1 MLGVWYHIVTT
12 VSGTTMRSYING
24 ALQGEKSDGWEPNTI
39 ARSNCYV
46 GKPNWVSEGHLNGAV
61 ASLKIYSGA
70 MTQAEVTAAYGSFTF
85 TLAPTSYATAA
96 PSHYPTAEPSAAPS
110 TAVILNFDW
119 DFKNAATNTI
129 VDSVG
134 GIVAT
139 LTNAD
144 GTGRTATGIALDG
157 TNDHLVLDFSSTQ
170 LGGPMTI
177 EVVGKWA
184 AFNSYSPLFDCGN
197 AGGDNS
203 NIDIFNVGTTPV
215 RACAT

>member
-24 ALQGEKSDGWEPNTI
+24 VLQGETTNGWEPNTI

-46 GKPNWVSEGHLNGAV
+46 GKPNWPAESNFNGEV

-70 MTQAEVTAAYGSFTF
+70 MTQAEVARKC
-85 TLAPTSYATAA
+85 
-96 PSHYPTAEPSAAPS
+96 SAAAGVACAP
-110 TAVILNFDW
+110 ALNFDW

-134 GIVAT
+134 GIGATFTNGVAG
-139 LTNAD
+139 D
-144 GTGRTATGIALDG
+144 RTATGIALDG
-157 TNDHLVLDFSSTQ
+157 TDDHLVLAFGSTQ

-177 EVVGKWA
+177 EVVGKWI
-184 AFNSYSPLFDCGN
+184 AFKSYSPLFDCG
-197 AGGDNS
+197 AATQGTD
-203 NIDIFNVGTTPV
+203 NIDVFNVGTTAV

>member
-24 ALQGEKSDGWEPNTI
+24 ALQGETTNGWEPNTI

-46 GKPNWVSEGHLNGAV
+46 GKPNWVSEGHLNGEV

-70 MTQAEVTAAYGSFTF
+70 MTQAEVTAAYK
-85 TLAPTSYATAA
+85 A
-96 PSHYPTAEPSAAPS
+96 
-110 TAVILNFDW
+110 AVILNFDW

-177 EVVGKWA
+177 EVVGKWV

-203 NIDIFNVGTTPV
+203 NIDIFNVGTTAV
-215 RACAT
+215 RVCAT